1 MTNFEEIIAFENT
14 REIVENVTNYGDVK
28 DKIKV
33 RLYNQAKAKDIKG
46 IYKSA
51 SEYGFDDL
59 IIVPIIDFG
68 MTLEGNASMKIPASL
83 IEIWGVTEDE
93 VYTKGI
99 ENLDYTI
106 QSMTEIMIDMM
117 RRDGAPEEI
126 IEMMMMPSMDVMWV
140 VSNEN
145 KLAGASG
152 IIKAKAELEE
162 RFPDGYVVLP
172 SSIHEVIVMAK
183 TEDMDKE
190 YMLDMVTEINGG
202 CVAEED
208 KLADNVYEF

>member
-14 REIVENVTNYGDVK
+14 KEIVENVTNYGDVK

-33 RLYNQAKAKDIKG
+33 RLYNQTKAKDIKG

-51 SEYGFDDL
+51 SDYGFDDL
-59 IIVPIIDFG
+59 IIAPVIDFG
-68 MTLEGNASMKIPASL
+68 MTPQGNATMKIPAEL
-83 IEIWGVTEDE
+83 IAEWGVTEDE
-93 VYTKGI
+93 VYAKGI

-106 QSMTEIMIDMM
+106 RGMSEILIDIM
-117 RRDGAPEEI
+117 RRDGMPEELI
-126 IEMMMMPSMDVMWV
+126 KMMTADTPEMMWV

-145 KLAGASG
+145 CMCGAAS
-152 IIKAKAELEE
+152 IIKAKEELKSK
-162 RFPDGYVVLP
+162 FPDGYVVLP

-183 TEDMDKE
+183 TEDMDKA

-202 CVAEED
+202 VIAEED